1 MISARV
7 STRRM
12 NQQRGGKKQC
22 VSVQVRWSHAR
33 RSHCCLS
40 YVPSFPLPHSL
51 AASLEPYNM
60 FSIFPNEKSPML
72 FIFYFRFVQ
81 VLSERKKGEFDNWPP
96 CARTQK
102 SPSANRETTKCI
114 PHRRRRRRRRYSDW
128 CYCCA
133 ACSIQV
139 NRCMIN
145 NNAVAAP
152 TTFVMLGC
160 TRMYI
165 RVERIRSSM

>member
-1 MISARV
+1 MRAGASEVVTRSSFALLSLLFSFFSSA
-7 STRRM
+7 
-12 NQQRGGKKQC
+12 
-22 VSVQVRWSHAR
+22 
-33 RSHCCLS
+33 
-40 YVPSFPLPHSL
+40 SL
-51 AASLEPYNM
+51 AASLESYNM
-60 FSIFPNEKSPML
+60 FSIFPNEKSPIL

-96 CARTQK
+96 WARTQK
-102 SPSANRETTKCI
+102 SPSENRETAKRI
-114 PHRRRRRRRRYSDW
+114 PRRRRRRRRYYDW

-165 RVERIRSSM
+165 RAERIR

>member
-1 MISARV
+1 MR
-7 STRRM
+7 
-12 NQQRGGKKQC
+12 
-22 VSVQVRWSHAR
+22 VRWSHAR
-33 RSHCCLS
+33 RSQCCLS
-40 YVPSFPLPHSL
+40 YFPSFPLPLSL

-60 FSIFPNEKSPML
+60 FSIFPNEKSSIL

-96 CARTQK
+96 CARTHK
-102 SPSANRETTKCI
+102 SSSENRETAKRL
-114 PHRRRRRRRRYSDW
+114 PRRRRRRCRYSDW
-128 CYCCA
+128 CYCCV

-160 TRMYI
+160 TRTCAYA
-165 RVERIRSSM
+165 ERERTR